1 MTEPTKK
8 PSHNIIAFV
17 PLGFNDKDG
26 NEVTKSFNIAALWRN
41 TEKETTTGE
50 IDLSD
55 LPRRAGDKFRV
66 AIVKYKEKEK
76 VDTATKTGG
85 DNDF

>member
-1 MTEPTKK
+1 MNETSKK
-8 PSHNIIAFV
+8 PTHNIIAFV

-26 NEVTKSFNIAALWRN
+26 NEVTKSFNIAPLWRN
-41 TEKETTTGE
+41 TEKDTTTGE

-66 AIVKYKEKEK
+66 AIVKHKEKEK
-76 VDTATKTGG
+76 VDTSTKTGD
-85 DNDF
+85 DNEL